1 MTNGCGMPCE
11 MRVIQLR
18 DALSLTDPDRLGSD
32 IYYLGGRYRARRIP
46 CDGSE
51 CGKGGFRTA
60 RICFSDGSVDAI
72 KDQTIE
78 DAVRSSGRIPD
89 SYVYL
94 IAGRPVPMDTVPP
107 EDSEVRAMRVA
118 SGG

>member
-1 MTNGCGMPCE
+1 MDAECHEKCGSSNSGMPFHG
-11 MRVIQLR
+11 
-18 DALSLTDPDRLGSD
+18 P
-32 IYYLGGRYRARRIP
+32 IP
-46 CDGSE
+46 IVSEATSIIWEHATVPVASHSMGTNDGE
-51 CGKGGFRTA
+51 GGFVTA
-60 RICFSDGSVDAI
+60 RICFLDGSVDAVG
-72 KDQTIE
+72 DQTIE

>member
-1 MTNGCGMPCE
+1 MDAECHEKYGISNSGIPLHGLIPTVSGATSIICE
-11 MRVIQLR
+11 VATLPIVSHTTGAE
-18 DALSLTDPDRLGSD
+18 D
-32 IYYLGGRYRARRIP
+32 
-46 CDGSE
+46 
-51 CGKGGFRTA
+51 GKGRFGMA
-60 RICFSDGSVDAI
+60 RICFSDGSVDAVG
-72 KDQTIE
+72 DQTIE

>member
-1 MTNGCGMPCE
+1 MDGECHGKCESSNSATLTCGRISTVSGATSIIWEVATVPVASHE
-11 MRVIQLR
+11 M
-18 DALSLTDPDRLGSD
+18 
-32 IYYLGGRYRARRIP
+32 GG
-46 CDGSE
+46 E
-51 CGKGGFRTA
+51 CGKGGFVTA

-72 KDQTIE
+72 RDQTIE

-94 IAGRPVPMDTVPP
+94 IAGRPVPMDTVPS